1 MARLS
6 PADPLTDG
14 GGRVGIGTT
23 LSSPGGGGGGGGGI
37 LAPGPSSSNDPIA
50 GQFSQIRGIL
60 GQPTGPAL
68 PSIGQGGP
76 TGSFSAGPTS
86 SDIFRQGIN
95 IIGSQGLNWSNL
107 GDLLLGTGQGILQ
120 QPADFY
126 SKLLSGD
133 PTTMSQ
139 VLAPTAA
146 EISQQ
151 YQPAFTEARQF
162 LPRGGY
168 GASTTAELP
177 FTIAGQVGNAALGL
191 QPAAAQ
197 ALNQLGLDVSKLGLG
212 EQAAGQA
219 DITAMIQGV
228 LGKMG
233 VTTPL
238 SQSLSNIGSFIS
250 SLI

>member
-1 MARLS
+1 MARV
-6 PADPLTDG
+6 LTDG
-14 GGRVGIGTT
+14 SDPLFPGRTSGTSPVGGPGTT
-23 LSSPGGGGGGGGGI
+23 ASGG
-37 LAPGPSSSNDPIA
+37 STDPIA
-50 GQFSQIRGIL
+50 GQFSKIRSLI

-68 PSIGQGGP
+68 PGIGQGGP

-95 IIGSQGLNWSNL
+95 ILGSQGLNWSNL
-107 GDLLLGTGQGILQ
+107 GDTILGTGMGILQ

-151 YQPAFTEARQF
+151 YQPALTEARQF

-168 GASTTAELP
+168 GASTAAELP

-191 QPAAAQ
+191 QPAAAS
-197 ALNQLGLDVSKLGLG
+197 ALNQLGLDVSKLGMG
-212 EQAAGQA
+212 EQAAGA
-219 DITAMIQGV
+219 TDIQSVVQGV
-228 LGKMG
+228 LNKMG
-233 VTTPL
+233 VTGSLT
-238 SQSLSNIGSFIS
+238 QSLSNIGSFIS
-250 SLI
+250 SLV